1 MCLAFNLEGQNAL
14 RVDSA
19 HSVEPSSRV
28 CTGVAR
34 RALGCILVELL
45 TGKKAFD
52 GSTLPAVVMKI
63 IQGSPPSLPEVY
75 TTQTTPINSSHAQL

>member
-1 MCLAFNLEGQNAL
+1 M
-14 RVDSA
+14 
-19 HSVEPSSRV
+19 HW
-28 CTGVAR
+28 VAR

-63 IQGSPPSLPEVY
+63 IQGSPPSLPEVSPKP
-75 TTQTTPINSSHAQL
+75 TPNTLLRPSTHAHTQP